1 MSTCIAVWCILTLD
15 GWWSEAV
22 AIGSLAFVEKV
33 KSELGIK
40 ALHRELEQGDGT
52 YALRESG
59 EAYRGQ
65 FDNKNEAL
73 RPENTL
79 S

>member
-40 ALHRELEQGDGT
+40 ALHRELEQGVG
-52 YALRESG
+52 RMRCESK
-59 EAYRGQ
+59 ARLTTAIYCV
-65 FDNKNEAL
+65 K
-73 RPENTL
+73 P
-79 S
+79 SH